1 MRPLH
6 YGVTGGEAIRE
17 TTYMVVL
24 FSITFTALLVMA
36 YPNRITQRLYAF
48 FIGKAALKDQGSI

>member
-1 MRPLH
+1 MQPLH
-6 YGVTGGEAIRE
+6 YSIAGGEAIRE

-36 YPNRITQRLYAF
+36 YPNRLTQRIYAF
-48 FIGKAALKDQGSI
+48 FLGKAAQKEPD